1 LTARSASHNKGS
13 EGRRT
18 EGDATRGVAA
28 IARRIAFINEKGGS
42 CKTTLASSLGDY
54 LARERGKRVLLVD
67 LDPQGQLGKVLGVDV
82 GAARRTALDLLL
94 DTLLGPESRPALPVM
109 RARHPKLD
117 LVPSNKSL
125 ALFPDAARD
134 ADGAEHFCLRDALER
149 APSYDFIL
157 FDAPPSFGAIT
168 LNVLLAA
175 SEIVLPVPLTY
186 LALDGAAEMTRTV
199 EMVRTRFAHPS
210 LQITLVVPTFHRN
223 TRMAA
228 EILEKLRQHFAKQ
241 IAQTVVG
248 YSVLIDEAQSRA
260 KTIFEYAPRSTAAR
274 WMAALGEELLAREP
288 ARPCP

>member
-1 LTARSASHNKGS
+1 
-13 EGRRT
+13 
-18 EGDATRGVAA
+18 
-28 IARRIAFINEKGGS
+28 
-42 CKTTLASSLGDY
+42 
-54 LARERGKRVLLVD
+54 VLLVD

-94 DTLLGPESRPALPVM
+94 DTMLGEETRPALPVLH
-109 RARHPKLD
+109 ARHPNLD
-117 LVPSNKSL
+117 IVPSNKSL
-125 ALFPDAARD
+125 ALFPDAAREVE
-134 ADGAEHFCLRDALER
+134 GAQHFCLRDALER

-199 EMVRTRFAHPS
+199 EMVRTRYAHPS
-210 LQITLVVPTFHRN
+210 LQITLVVPTFYRN
-223 TRMAA
+223 TKMAS
-228 EILEKLRQHFAKQ
+228 EILDKLRQHFPKQ
-241 IAQTVVG
+241 IAQTVLG

-274 WMAALGEELLAREP
+274 WMSAVADELLARAP
-288 ARPCP
+288 ARPRP